1 MVKRSTLYLNTRR
14 ITSFYCKGGNA
25 KSNNIN
31 KQLLMSPDEVD
42 RCNEIL
48 KARKSAVSR
57 GQNPK
62 KAEERIRASYPQNKL
77 SEYYEKA
84 QSSKNGKNTAITPKQ
99 SKLIC
104 KNKTLQACASKI
116 TASKPA

>member
-1 MVKRSTLYLNTRR
+1 MSKDKAEL
-14 ITSFYCKGGNA
+14 C
-25 KSNNIN
+25 N
-31 KQLLMSPDEVD
+31 K
-42 RCNEIL
+42 IL
-48 KARKSAVSR
+48 KARKLAVSR
-57 GQNPK
+57 GIDPK

-84 QSSKNGKNTAITPKQ
+84 QSSKNVKNTAITPKQ

-104 KNKTLQACASKI
+104 KNKSGSLQACASKI